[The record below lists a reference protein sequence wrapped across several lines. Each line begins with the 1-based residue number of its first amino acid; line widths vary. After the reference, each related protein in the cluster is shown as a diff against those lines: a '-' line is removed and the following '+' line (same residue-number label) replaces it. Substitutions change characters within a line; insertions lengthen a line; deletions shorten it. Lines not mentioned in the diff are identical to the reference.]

1 MDPAQPRRAHP
12 QIARDLAVRRATSL
26 TKWAVVGA
34 LALTG
39 ALAGFVSQSKPG
51 HTVASNQ
58 PAAGSSK
65 TSGAAS
71 AARSAG
77 SPDNATGGGGGA
89 TLSPPPAAPAPT
101 PSPPTVVS
109 GGS

>member
-12 QIARDLAVRRATSL
+12 QIARDLAVRRATRL

-34 LALTG
+34 LGLTG

-51 HTVASNQ
+51 HSVAPSR
-58 PAAGSSK
+58 PTADSGKA
-65 TSGAAS
+65 SGAAS
-71 AARSAG
+71 SAG
-77 SPDNATGGGGGA
+77 STAPTDNAAGNGDRA
-89 TLSPPPAAPAPT
+89 TLSPPPAPPAPT
-101 PSPPTVVS
+101 PSPPTVAS

>member
-1 MDPAQPRRAHP
+1 
-12 QIARDLAVRRATSL
+12 VRRATSL

-51 HTVASNQ
+51 HTVASNR
-58 PAAGSSK
+58 PAAGTGK
-65 TSGAAS
+65 ISGVAS
-71 AARSAG
+71 GARSAG
-77 SPDNATGGGGGA
+77 SPDNAASGGGGA
-89 TLSPPPAAPAPT
+89 PLSPPSTPTAPT